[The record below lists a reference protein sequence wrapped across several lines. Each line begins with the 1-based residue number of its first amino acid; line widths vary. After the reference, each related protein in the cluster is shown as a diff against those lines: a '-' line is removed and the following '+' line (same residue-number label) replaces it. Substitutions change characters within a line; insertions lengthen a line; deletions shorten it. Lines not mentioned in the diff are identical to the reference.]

1 MLLKPL
7 PVFNRAERGFFYGPI
22 KGVQPWL
29 KKRKLFIYEALELRA
44 EYDARIKTFKDTLP
58 ETRQNR
64 DRLFYTRDDDGRRR
78 PSSDFDMAEVR
89 RQLRKLEVKRR
100 KLNSAIQQANF
111 NSRIDYRGESIN
123 LNEALETRKSLNEQ
137 IGELHTQVVNSAY
150 EKVIYKEGRDIVEEN
165 ELSYTSSVNDLDYA
179 RLAFRELNRKLR
191 KASFETLIEF
201 EDD

>member
-1 MLLKPL
+1 M
-7 PVFNRAERGFFYGPI
+7 AE
-22 KGVQPWL
+22 
-29 KKRKLFIYEALELRA
+29 KRKLFIYEALELRS

-64 DRLFYTRDDDGRRR
+64 DRLFFTRDDDGRRR
-78 PSSDFDMAEVR
+78 PSPDFDMAEVR

-111 NSRIDYRGESIN
+111 NSIVDYCGESIN
-123 LNEALETRKSLNEQ
+123 LNEALEARKSLNEQ
-137 IGELHTQVVNSAY
+137 IGELHTQVVDSAF
-150 EKVIYKEGRDIVEEN
+150 EKVIYKEGRD
-165 ELSYTSSVNDLDYA
+165 DLDHS

-201 EDD
+201 ADD

>member
-1 MLLKPL
+1 M
-7 PVFNRAERGFFYGPI
+7 VE
-22 KGVQPWL
+22 
-29 KKRKLFIYEALELRA
+29 KRKLFIYEALELRS

-58 ETRQNR
+58 ETKQNR
-64 DRLFYTRDDDGRRR
+64 DRLFLSRDDDGRRR
-78 PSSDFDMAEVR
+78 PCSDFDMAEVR

-111 NSRIDYRGESIN
+111 NSQFEYRGESIN
-123 LNEALETRKSLNEQ
+123 LNEALETRKSLNDQ

-165 ELSYTSSVNDLDYA
+165 ELSYTNSVNDLDSA

-191 KASFETLIEF
+191 KASFETLVQF
-201 EDD
+201 EDE

>member
-1 MLLKPL
+1 M
-7 PVFNRAERGFFYGPI
+7 VE
-22 KGVQPWL
+22 
-29 KKRKLFIYEALELRA
+29 KRKLFIYEALELRS

-58 ETRQNR
+58 ETKQNR
-64 DRLFYTRDDDGRRR
+64 DRLFLSRDDDGRRG
-78 PSSDFDMAEVR
+78 PCSDCDMAEVR

-111 NSRIDYRGESIN
+111 NSQVEYRGESIN
-123 LNEALETRKSLNEQ
+123 LNEALETRKSLNDQ

-165 ELSYTSSVNDLDYA
+165 ELSYTNSVNDLDYA

-201 EDD
+201 VDE